1 MSQELIS
8 LLESIEKQK
17 GIQKEV
23 LLEALRQALLSACR
37 KTYPGRENFDIQ
49 IDPFTCSIHLV
60 QEGKEIQDTEF
71 GRIAAQ
77 TAKQV
82 IMQKIREAER
92 DSIYNEYN
100 RKVGDIISGT
110 VHRVEKKALIVD
122 LGKTEGILPAR
133 EQSAVDDFRQGNLIR
148 AYVVEVKKTP
158 RGPEIIL
165 SRSHTGFVK
174 RLFELEVP
182 EIHDGIVQVKG
193 IAREAGSRTKIAVIS
208 QDDKIDCVGSCVGVR
223 GQRVKNIVREL
234 GGEKIDIVRYSEDLE
249 SYLKNSL
256 APAEL
261 AEVKMNSKDRTAEVL
276 VQDDQL
282 SLAIGKKGQ
291 NVRLASKLLGWRID
305 VRSLSQ
311 RIPISSLEGVG
322 AKTEALLKEAGIQSI
337 KDIIKSTPED
347 LAKIPGIGV
356 KTAEK
361 IIASA
366 HNAIIHKD
374 TKSTKDL
381 LNIQPLAESPAE
393 ESVQEDQAEE
403 PIVEEEE
410 KKETGEEDAGS

>member
-1 MSQELIS
+1 MRRSGQFGAHFFFLTHFWVKIRQKRQGWRAKDVS
-8 LLESIEKQK
+8 NDLLASLESIEKEK
-17 GIQKEV
+17 GIPKLV
-23 LLEALRQALLSACR
+23 LLEALKQALLSACR
-37 KTYPGRENFDIQ
+37 KTYPEWGEIDIE
-49 IDPFTCSIHLV
+49 IDPAAYRIKLLAN
-60 QEGKEIQDTEF
+60 GKEVEDADF

-82 IMQKIREAER
+82 IIQKIREAER
-92 DSIYNEYN
+92 ENIFNTYVA
-100 RKVGDIISGT
+100 RQGDIISGD
-110 VHRVEKKALIVD
+110 VHRIEKKAIIVE

-133 EQSAVDDFRQGNLIR
+133 EQSPVDEYRQGDLIR
-148 AYVVEVKKTP
+148 AYVLEVKKTP

-165 SRSHTGFVK
+165 SRAHSGLVQ

-182 EIHDGIVQVKG
+182 EIHDGIVQIKG
-193 IAREAGSRTKIAVIS
+193 AAREAGSRTKIAVWS

-234 GGEKIDIVRYSEDLE
+234 GGEKIDIVRYSDDFET
-249 SYLKNSL
+249 YLKNAM

-261 AEVKMNSKDRTAEVL
+261 AEIKLNRPAKTAEIL

-291 NVRLASKLLGWRID
+291 NVRLASKLLGWKLD

-311 RIPISSLEGVG
+311 KVPLGTLEGIG
-322 AKTEALLKEAGIQSI
+322 EKTEEILKEAGIKSL
-337 KDIIKSTPED
+337 KDILKSTAED
-347 LAKIPGIGV
+347 LMKIPGIGE

-366 HNAIIHKD
+366 HKALLEKD
-374 TKSTKDL
+374 AS
-381 LNIQPLAESPAE
+381 
-393 ESVQEDQAEE
+393 
-403 PIVEEEE
+403 
-410 KKETGEEDAGS
+410 

>member
-1 MSQELIS
+1 MNQELLAS
-8 LLESIEKQK
+8 LESIEKEK
-17 GIQKEV
+17 GIRKEL

-37 KTYPGRENFDIQ
+37 KTYPKFEDIEIQ
-49 IDPFTCSIHLV
+49 INPTTCDIRLMH
-60 QEGKEIQDTEF
+60 QNKEIQDTDF

-92 DSIYNEYN
+92 DSIFSEYSK
-100 RKVGDIISGT
+100 RQGDIISGS
-110 VHRVEKKALIVD
+110 VHRIEKKALIVD

-133 EQSAVDDFRQGNLIR
+133 EQSPVDDYRQGDLIR
-148 AYVVEVKKTP
+148 SYVLEVKKTP

-165 SRSHTGFVK
+165 SRAHAGLVK

-182 EIHDGIVQVKG
+182 EIHEGIVQ
-193 IAREAGSRTKIAVIS
+193 IREAAREAGSRTKIAVTS
-208 QDDKIDCVGSCVGVR
+208 TNDKIDCVGSCVGVR

-234 GGEKIDIVRYSEDLE
+234 GGEKIDIVRYSDHFET
-249 SYLKNSL
+249 YLKNAM

-261 AEVKMNSKDRTAEVL
+261 AEVKLNAKDRAAEIL
-276 VQDDQL
+276 VRDDQL

-291 NVRLASKLLGWRID
+291 NVRLASKLLGWRLD

-311 RIPISSLEGVG
+311 KIPLADLEGVG
-322 AKTEALLKEAGIQSI
+322 AKTELALKEAGIQSI
-337 KDIIKSTPED
+337 KDILKSTAED
-347 LAKIPGIGV
+347 LAKIPGIGP

-366 HNAIIHKD
+366 HRAIIGKG
-374 TKSTKDL
+374 
-381 LNIQPLAESPAE
+381 P
-393 ESVQEDQAEE
+393 
-403 PIVEEEE
+403 
-410 KKETGEEDAGS
+410 